1 MNMGKLLLF
10 CLFIIT
16 MASCS
21 VQKNRGGGLNYLENI
36 RDTAVPLGTAV
47 PNPVIQK
54 NDLLSIRVYSMS
66 IDPRTDLPYNLPE
79 QAVAGTAGTTTSGFL
94 VDQNGN
100 IEYPRIGTV
109 HAEGLTKEQL
119 ADQIKG
125 KLSEVLKS
133 PSVIVRFA
141 NYKVTV
147 LGEVRSPSTYT
158 FVSERVTILDAIG
171 MAGDISEF
179 GKRNNVKVMREQNG
193 KREIGTIDLTS
204 GNMFASPYYNLQQN
218 DVVFVEQSDRR
229 IRQQDR
235 QDLFQNIS
243 LATSI
248 ITTIAIILNFVK

>member
-1 MNMGKLLLF
+1 MNMGKLILSCLL
-10 CLFIIT
+10 LLVL
-16 MASCS
+16 ASCS
-21 VQKNRGGGLNYLENI
+21 VQKNRSGLNYLENV
-36 RDTAVPLGTAV
+36 RDTTVPLTTVV

-66 IDPRTDLPYNLPE
+66 IDPKTDVPYNLPE
-79 QAVAGTAGTTTSGFL
+79 QAVAGTGGTTTSGFL

-119 ADQIKG
+119 ADSIKG

-158 FVSERVTILDAIG
+158 FISERVTILDAIG
-171 MAGDISEF
+171 MAGDISEY
-179 GKRNNVKVMREQNG
+179 GRRNSVKVMREQNG
-193 KREIGTIDLTS
+193 KREIGIIDLTS
-204 GNMFASPYYNLQQN
+204 GNMFSSPYYHLQQN

-229 IRQQDR
+229 LRQQDR

-248 ITTIAIILNFVK
+248 ITTIALILNFIK